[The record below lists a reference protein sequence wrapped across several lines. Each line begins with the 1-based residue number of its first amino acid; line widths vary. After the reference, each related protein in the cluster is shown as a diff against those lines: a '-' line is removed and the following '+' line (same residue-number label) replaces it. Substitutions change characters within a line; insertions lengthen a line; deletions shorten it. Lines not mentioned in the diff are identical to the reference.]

1 MILCK
6 LKDLLVCYKLL
17 ILVVIKTS
25 SYLDHHYLMMIKT
38 KDHLGHWPSRLS
50 GCDDAFL
57 TKLYLSFLSPPP
69 WQSMRPPQYTAT
81 RLSPLQSAAWPAALL
96 CQTAATLSS
105 YFLLYTIQTK
115 QQQSIQ
121 YLKVQI
127 IKMLLNNNPGGRE
140 RSYTS
145 IPNALEKIIHYQ
157 VFK

>member
-1 MILCK
+1 MNG
-6 LKDLLVCYKLL
+6 YT
-17 ILVVIKTS
+17 TS
-25 SYLDHHYLMMIKT
+25 SCLCNLHHPIESSKLPFNWIHFLDSQIFL
-38 KDHLGHWPSRLS
+38 
-50 GCDDAFL
+50 DAL
-57 TKLYLSFLSPPP
+57 CIC
-69 WQSMRPPQYTAT
+69 
-81 RLSPLQSAAWPAALL
+81 AAWPAALL